1 MLFLSIHPRFL
12 DRILTGEKT
21 VELRRQ
27 RPRDVTGQ
35 LVVLYATTPAK
46 QLKGIARV
54 TEIRSLPPQTLWP
67 VVQHQACVKQAEYQR
82 YFEGSDQAV
91 GIFLADAIAFEHPLS
106 LESLRQAWPGF
117 QPPQGFRYLTAEQ
130 RQLIGSLTVAT
141 RGRKWA
147 A

>member
-1 MLFLSIHPRFL
+1 LATTFLPSPNASTLSTLR
-12 DRILTGEKT
+12 ESNSKT
-21 VELRRQ
+21 VVRQ
-27 RPRDVTGQ
+27 
-35 LVVLYATTPAK
+35 L
-46 QLKGIARV
+46 
-54 TEIRSLPPQTLWP
+54 
-67 VVQHQACVKQAEYQR
+67 ACVTQDEYQR
-82 YFEGSDQAV
+82 YFAGSDQAV

-117 QPPQGFRYLTAEQ
+117 QPPQGFRYLTVEQ